1 MNEVGFDD
9 IGVEALFTV
18 NALSTDTWTMGT
30 HENYPAKITGNG
42 EMGHCDNGDRFHG
55 IVRNISRDGS
65 LLTVAKRGF
74 VKVAYSGSAPTAGLV
89 NLLAA
94 GSGAVKED
102 ETGDEYL
109 VIDVDTTNTVLTI
122 WLG

>member
-9 IGVEALFTV
+9 IGVNALFTV
-18 NALSTDTWTMGT
+18 NALSTDTFTMGT
-30 HENYPAKITGNG
+30 HENYPVKVTGNG
-42 EMGHCDNGDRFHG
+42 EMGHCVDTDRFHG
-55 IVRNISRDGS
+55 IVRHISRDGR

-74 VKVAYSGSAPTAGLV
+74 VKVAYSGPAPTAGLV
-89 NLLAA
+89 KLLAA

-102 ETGDEYL
+102 AGGDEYL
-109 VIDVDTTNTVLTI
+109 VIDVDTTNAVLTI